1 MIREKLTKISIG
13 NGITVLVLDVI
24 WVVLSFLVD
33 PETLSPAS
41 LLAVESI
48 VSDFCFF
55 VSFLLGLVGV
65 IYTLIIL
72 PFCIKENKLQWIVG
86 FLLNLISLVI
96 PGILVAFI
104 GFLIF
109 CLTNP
114 FA

>member
-1 MIREKLTKISIG
+1 MIRDKLAKISIA

-24 WVVLSFLVD
+24 WVTLNILTN
-33 PETLSPAS
+33 PETLSPAP
-41 LLAVESI
+41 LQAV
-48 VSDFCFF
+48 VLVVYDFSFF
-55 VSFLLGLVGV
+55 FSFLLGLVGV

-72 PFCIKENKLQWIVG
+72 PFCIKEHKLQWVAG
-86 FLLNLISLVI
+86 FLLNLIALVI

-104 GFLIF
+104 GFFIF